1 MAKGHSRGAAGGWKH
16 GRTSSVT
23 GKHGTTEGYSVG
35 PQNVALDG
43 SNYRGAGGASWA
55 DITRVANRAEKAG
68 KRVVTV
74 ATLIRRTSQN
84 KGFRWFSSTMTI
96 DEFQAN
102 ITLAQG
108 KGMSVNDFASSL
120 HDTDYPV
127 QGALTWTL
135 S

>member
-16 GRTSSVT
+16 GRTSTVT
-23 GKHGTTEGYSVG
+23 GKHGTVEAYSVG

-43 SNYRGAGGASWA
+43 SNYRGAGGATWA
-55 DITRVANRAEKAG
+55 DIVKVANKAEKEG
-68 KRVVTV
+68 KRTVTI
-74 ATLIRRTSQN
+74 ATLIRATSQT
-84 KGFRWFSSTMTI
+84 KGFRWISHTRTI
-96 DEFQAN
+96 DELQAN

-135 S
+135 I